1 MDGHYLE
8 ILLALAAI
16 VLPLALA
23 AVLVEWRAR
32 QKMPP
37 DTRQRSRK
45 GQP

>member
-32 QKMPP
+32 PKMPP
-37 DTRQRSRK
+37 RTPKRRGK
-45 GQP
+45 GST